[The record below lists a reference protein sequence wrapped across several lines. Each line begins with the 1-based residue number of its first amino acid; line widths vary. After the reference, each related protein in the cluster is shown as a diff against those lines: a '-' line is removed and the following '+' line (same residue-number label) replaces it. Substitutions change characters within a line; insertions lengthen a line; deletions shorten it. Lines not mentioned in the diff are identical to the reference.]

1 MVRSTNHIEPI
12 VSAMATKSKYRK
24 WTREETIIVFYL
36 YCQIPFS
43 KSKKSHP
50 EVRRFAKLVDRT
62 PSSVNMKIGNFGSFD
77 PELRRQGITGLQN
90 ASRLDKEIWNEFHD
104 NWRALIDESQRLIAE
119 REAEIG
125 SEPDAIAP
133 DIVAHTQ
140 MHGKERMAV
149 RKIRENQPFFRKAI
163 LSAYEST
170 CCITG
175 IDIETLLIAS
185 HIKPW
190 AESDSTEQLNPR
202 NGLCLNALHDRAF
215 DRGLIAVE
223 DDYSVIVSKRVS
235 HSRNDAVRSLLLG
248 YEGRQIKLP
257 TRFIPGSDFI
267 EWHRNNIFV
276 G

>member
-1 MVRSTNHIEPI
+1 MES
-12 VSAMATKSKYRK
+12 KSKYRK
-24 WTREETIIVFYL
+24 WTREETIIIFYL
-36 YCQIPFS
+36 YCRIPFS
-43 KSKKSHP
+43 KSNKSHP

-62 PSSVNMKIGNFGSFD
+62 PSSVNLKIGNFGSFD
-77 PELRRQGITGLQN
+77 PDLKRRGITGLRN
-90 ASRLDKEIWNEFHD
+90 ATRLDKKIWDEFHD
-104 NWRALIDESQRLIAE
+104 NWQGLIEESHRLIAE

-125 SEPDAIAP
+125 SAP
-133 DIVAHTQ
+133 DVITADTMAHAQ
-140 MHGKERMAV
+140 MRGKERLVAGRV
-149 RKIRENQPFFRKAI
+149 RENQWFFRKTI
-163 LSAYEST
+163 LSAYKSE

-175 IDIETLLIAS
+175 IDIEPLLVAS

-190 AESDSTEQLNPR
+190 KKSDSKEKLNPR

-235 HSRNDAVRSLLLG
+235 HSRNDTVRSLLLG
-248 YEGRQIKLP
+248 YEGQQIKLP
-257 TRFIPGSDFI
+257 TRFIPGPEFM